1 MAWFV
6 YTVPDLSRILV
17 ESPLRRGCPL
27 DFRAF
32 PYSRWISAFEPSAV
46 LPNILLT
53 LLLFI
58 NQLGLPVGPL

>member
-6 YTVPDLSRILV
+6 YTDPDLSHILV

-27 DFRAF
+27 DFRPF
-32 PYSRWISAFEPSAV
+32 PYSRWISRSEPSAV
-46 LPNILLT
+46 LPNILLI

-58 NQLGLPVGPL
+58 NELGLPVRPV